1 MKRLGCLLLF
11 AMMMIMTA
19 LFAQTASKSADTK
32 PVKKNPLEAYAGTW
46 TATLDGN
53 AWMTVRL
60 TLQGQQL
67 TGSVQ
72 RPQSLKIND
81 DGEVKSVSEERLNE
95 AVENSQ
101 INGDGVL
108 LTAKGADAKE
118 SDRFLLRLT
127 GDNTAEMKML
137 AMSMPP
143 GMAKPRPWKLT
154 RAAGTAAPAAR

>member
-1 MKRLGCLLLF
+1 MKRFGRLLLF
-11 AMMMIMTA
+11 AMMTMTTLA
-19 LFAQTASKSADTK
+19 AQTAGKSAETK
-32 PVKKNPLEAYAGTW
+32 PAKENPLEAYAGTW

-60 TLQGQQL
+60 VLQGQQL

-101 INGDGVL
+101 INGDGLL
-108 LTAKGADAKE
+108 LTAKGADAKD

-143 GMAKPRPWKLT
+143 GMVKPKPWKLT
-154 RAAGTAAPAAR
+154 RTAGTVAPAAR